1 MRRKHPVFPK
11 VPRGFWLRFQRRWSR
26 PLRMLE
32 EVISLSESLG
42 ADARSSRFES
52 MTDEYWLVMRSLHA
66 RTCLHARGVLALL
79 ANGLVDPAWPQ
90 WRVCH
95 ELATI
100 ARFISDSPEMAPR
113 YLNFTYVNKYQL
125 ANELCE
131 IGSDQAPGK
140 AELDNLNKLADQV
153 KQDLRKVYGRSGIS
167 NYYGWSGL
175 GNFKDIE
182 TEVSKGDAWNP
193 RGEYILAG
201 ERTHGAP
208 NAGEPFKED
217 GGRLLFVI
225 GPKNSGLTDS
235 VDLTS
240 IAVTRAAIALL
251 VNASCSQEDLNNLRE
266 LTIKSRLPGTMG
278 WMVDPEI
285 FCLRCGGYLKGA
297 SPPELIPE
305 ERRPNPCACVKARR
319 RRATRALPTSTA
331 SARGARQKEDG
342 C

>member
-42 ADARSSRFES
+42 AEARSSRFES

-79 ANGLVDPAWPQ
+79 SNGLVDPAWPQ

-140 AELDNLNKLADQV
+140 AELDSLNKLADQV
-153 KQDLRKVYGRSGIS
+153 KQDLRKIYGRPGIS

-175 GNFKDIE
+175 GNFKDME
-182 TEVSKGDAWNP
+182 TEVSKGDAWNQ
-193 RGEYILAG
+193 RGGVHSSRRTYSRSA
-201 ERTHGAP
+201 ERRGTVQERRWAP
-208 NAGEPFKED
+208 CV
-217 GGRLLFVI
+217 RH
-225 GPKNSGLTDS
+225 
-235 VDLTS
+235 
-240 IAVTRAAIALL
+240 R
-251 VNASCSQEDLNNLRE
+251 SQEQWAHRFRGPHVN
-266 LTIKSRLPGTMG
+266 
-278 WMVDPEI
+278 
-285 FCLRCGGYLKGA
+285 CG
-297 SPPELIPE
+297 
-305 ERRPNPCACVKARR
+305 NPSGDCTV
-319 RRATRALPTSTA
+319 
-331 SARGARQKEDG
+331 G
-342 C
+342 

>member
-1 MRRKHPVFPK
+1 
-11 VPRGFWLRFQRRWSR
+11 
-26 PLRMLE
+26 MLE

-42 ADARSSRFES
+42 AEARSSRFES

-79 ANGLVDPAWPQ
+79 ANGLVDPAWAQ

-95 ELATI
+95 EIATI

-125 ANELCE
+125 ANELCG
-131 IGSDQAPGK
+131 IGSNQAPGK

-175 GNFKDIE
+175 GSFKDIMA
-182 TEVSKGDAWNP
+182 EVSKGDSWNP
-193 RGEYILAG
+193 RGEYMLAG
-201 ERTHGAP
+201 ERIHGAP

-217 GGRLLFVI
+217 GGRLVFVV
-225 GPKNSGLTDS
+225 GPKNSGLTGP

-240 IAVTRAAIALL
+240 IAITRATIALL
-251 VNASCSQEDLNNLRE
+251 LNASCSRQDLNKLRE
-266 LTIKSRLPGTMG
+266 LSIKSRLPGALG
-278 WMVDPEI
+278 WIVDPQI
-285 FCLRCGGYLKGA
+285 ICTRCGGYLKGA

-305 ERRPNPCACVKARR
+305 EQRTKPCTCVKARR
-319 RRATRALPTSTA
+319 RRANRVLPTRTR
-331 SARGARQKEDG
+331 SAPGRSQKEDG

>member
-42 ADARSSRFES
+42 AEARSSRFES

-140 AELDNLNKLADQV
+140 AELDNLNKLAD
-153 KQDLRKVYGRSGIS
+153 
-167 NYYGWSGL
+167 
-175 GNFKDIE
+175 
-182 TEVSKGDAWNP
+182 
-193 RGEYILAG
+193 
-201 ERTHGAP
+201 
-208 NAGEPFKED
+208 
-217 GGRLLFVI
+217 
-225 GPKNSGLTDS
+225 
-235 VDLTS
+235 
-240 IAVTRAAIALL
+240 
-251 VNASCSQEDLNNLRE
+251 
-266 LTIKSRLPGTMG
+266 
-278 WMVDPEI
+278 
-285 FCLRCGGYLKGA
+285 
-297 SPPELIPE
+297 
-305 ERRPNPCACVKARR
+305 
-319 RRATRALPTSTA
+319 
-331 SARGARQKEDG
+331 
-342 C
+342 